1 MGARGTKKKTS
12 ARAKGKAAPQDNR
25 NRNILLAVGV
35 VAIVAVMAWLLYLAL
50 RPAGAIAGVVQ
61 FPRPSRGHEANLE
74 IAFGELPPAGGN
86 HDPVWQNC
94 GTYDE
99 PLNTA
104 NVVHSLEHGAIWI
117 SYQPDLPAEEIAAIQ
132 DAVRGQN
139 YLVVSPYPEQRSPIV
154 LTGWGV
160 QLELDSLDDERFDN
174 FIEAYR
180 VGPNTPERGASCTG
194 GIGEPIG

>member
-1 MGARGTKKKTS
+1 MGARRTKKKTT
-12 ARAKGKAAPQDNR
+12 ARAKGKAEPDNR
-25 NRNILLAVGV
+25 NGTILLIVGIIAGL
-35 VAIVAVMAWLLYLAL
+35 AIVGGLLYLAR
-50 RPAGAIAGVVQ
+50 RPPQAIAEVVQ

-86 HDPVWQNC
+86 HDPAWQNC
-94 GTYDE
+94 GIYDE
-99 PLNTA
+99 PLNTPNA
-104 NVVHSLEHGAIWI
+104 VHSLEHGAIWI
-117 SYQPDLPAEEIAAIQ
+117 TYQPDLPAEEIAAIE
-132 DAVRGQN
+132 DAVSGQN
-139 YLVVSPYPEQRSPIV
+139 FLLVSPYPEQRSPIV

-160 QLELDSLDDERFDN
+160 QLELDSLDDERFDD

>member
-1 MGARGTKKKTS
+1 MGARGTKKKSS
-12 ARAKGKAAPQDNR
+12 ARAKGKAAPQNTR
-25 NRNILLAVGV
+25 NRNILLIGGSILV
-35 VAIVAVMAWLLYLAL
+35 VAVMAGLLYLAL
-50 RPAGAIAGVVQ
+50 RPAQAVAGVTQ
-61 FPRPSRGHEANLE
+61 FPRPSRGHETGLQ
-74 IAFGELPPAGGN
+74 IPFGELPPVGGN

-94 GTYDE
+94 GIYGE

-104 NVVHSLEHGAIWI
+104 NVVHSMEHGAIWI
-117 SYQPDLPAEEIAAIQ
+117 SYQPDLPAEQIAAIE

-139 YLVVSPYPEQRSPIV
+139 FLVVSPYPEQRSAIV

-160 QLELDSLDDERFDN
+160 QLELDSLDDDRFDA
-174 FIEAYR
+174 FIEQYR

>member
-12 ARAKGKAAPQDNR
+12 ARAKGKAAPENNR
-25 NRNILLAVGV
+25 NRNILLAVGI
-35 VAIVAVMAWLLYLAL
+35 VAIVAVMAGLLYLAL
-50 RPAGAIAGVVQ
+50 RPAEAIAGVVQ
-61 FPRPSRGHEANLE
+61 FPRPSRAHETGLD
-74 IAFGELPPAGGN
+74 IPFGELPPVGGT

-99 PLNTA
+99 PLNTP
-104 NVVHSLEHGAIWI
+104 NVVHSMEHGAIWI
-117 SYQPDLPAEEIAAIQ
+117 SYQPDLPAEEITAIQ

-139 YLVVSPYPEQRSPIV
+139 FLVVSPYPEQRSPIV

-160 QLELDSLDDERFDN
+160 QLELDSLDDDRFDA
-174 FIEAYR
+174 FIEQYR

>member
-25 NRNILLAVGV
+25 NRNILLAVGA
-35 VAIVAVMAWLLYLAL
+35 VAIIAILAWLFYLAL
-50 RPAGAIAGVVQ
+50 RPAETIAGVVQ
-61 FPRPSRGHEANLE
+61 FPRQSRGHQTGLE
-74 IAFGELPPAGGN
+74 IPFGELPPAGGT

-94 GTYDE
+94 GIYDE
-99 PLNTA
+99 PLNTP

-117 SYQPDLPAEEIAAIQ
+117 SYQPDLPAEEIAAI
-132 DAVRGQN
+132 DGAVRGQN

-160 QLELDSLDDERFDN
+160 QLELDSLDDDRFEA
-174 FIEAYR
+174 FIDQYR

-194 GIGEPIG
+194 GIGEPVG

>member
-25 NRNILLAVGV
+25 NRNILLAVGA
-35 VAIVAVMAWLLYLAL
+35 VAIIAILAWLFYLAL
-50 RPAGAIAGVVQ
+50 RPAETIAGVVQ
-61 FPRPSRGHEANLE
+61 FPRQSRGHQTGLE
-74 IAFGELPPAGGN
+74 IPFGELPPAGGT

-94 GTYDE
+94 GIYDE
-99 PLNTA
+99 PLNTP

-117 SYQPDLPAEEIAAIQ
+117 SYQPDLPAEEIAAI
-132 DAVRGQN
+132 DGAVRGQN

-160 QLELDSLDDERFDN
+160 QLELDSLDDDRFEA
-174 FIEAYR
+174 FIDQYR

>member
-25 NRNILLAVGV
+25 NRNILLAVGI
-35 VAIVAVMAWLLYLAL
+35 VAVVAVMAWLLYLAL
-50 RPAGAIAGVVQ
+50 RPAEAVAGVVQ
-61 FPRPSRGHEANLE
+61 FPRPSRGHETDLE
-74 IAFGELPPAGGN
+74 IPFGELPPAGGT

-94 GTYDE
+94 GIYDE
-99 PLNTA
+99 PLNTP
-104 NVVHSLEHGAIWI
+104 NVVHSMEHGAIWI

-139 YLVVSPYPEQRSPIV
+139 FLVVSPYPEQRSPIV

-160 QLELDSLDDERFDN
+160 QLELDSLDDDRFDA
-174 FIEAYR
+174 FIEQYR

-194 GIGEPIG
+194 GVGEPIG